1 MPHSQPNQ
9 EGDAMKRFLVCVLC
23 SVFLLPSPASAENM
37 GDHIFKVLQGF
48 PDGVVPDETAALG
61 VVEALIRGR
70 YGEEM
75 LKQNQPLT
83 VRRDGEF
90 WVVSGKERKPTPL
103 ITTVRISK
111 ADARV
116 DLFMVISDDGQH
128 LFESIQ
134 RPNKDDCHASCHM
147 LQEKK

>member
-1 MPHSQPNQ
+1 
-9 EGDAMKRFLVCVLC
+9 MKRFWVCVLC
-23 SVFLLPSPASAENM
+23 SMISMSSPAFAETT
-37 GDHIFKVLQGF
+37 GDYVFRLLQGF
-48 PDGVVPDETAALG
+48 PDGLVPNEKTAMAI
-61 VVEALIRGR
+61 VEALIRGR
-70 YGEEM
+70 YGDDM
-75 LKQNQPLT
+75 LKENRPFT

-90 WVVSGKERKPTPL
+90 WVVEGKERKPTPL

-111 ADARV
+111 VDARV

-134 RPNKDDCHASCHM
+134 RPSKDDCHASCHM